1 MSHIPFQADTL
12 TRRTPAGLASVR
24 LAEGCDMSYNR
35 DEISLEKNMDKFIIE
50 GGVPLKGEVT
60 PAGNKNAALPMVA
73 ACLLTKEPVIL
84 RNVPR
89 IQDVIVMRKLI
100 ESLGAQVEDLDVTT
114 WRITARDLRLSDLT
128 PDLCR
133 RIRASILIAGPL
145 AARIGEFKLPPP
157 GGDVI
162 GRRRLDTHILALR
175 ALGVDVKYER
185 GFSFQNDQLHGAD
198 FLMDEASVTATE
210 NAIMAAVMA
219 EGDTIIRN
227 AASEP
232 HVQELCYFL
241 NELGAQIDEI
251 GSNTLHI
258 RGVTNLHGGEF
269 SIGPDYLEVIS
280 FVGAA
285 AVTHGSIRVKNAGMK
300 NLKMIA
306 HVFDRLGVRW
316 DVEGDDLL
324 VPSDQRLEIIPDL
337 DGAIPEIKTNV
348 WPAFPTDLIS
358 IAITVA
364 TQARGSVMFHDW
376 MFSGRMYFT
385 DKLVGMGAKII
396 LCDPYRCLV
405 QGPNQLYGEN
415 LESPDI
421 RAGMSML
428 LAALTA
434 KGKSTVRNI
443 SQIERGYQDV
453 DQKLRALGAHID
465 RVSE

>member
-1 MSHIPFQADTL
+1 M
-12 TRRTPAGLASVR
+12 
-24 LAEGCDMSYNR
+24 
-35 DEISLEKNMDKFIIE
+35 EKFVIE
-50 GGVPLKGEVT
+50 GGTPLNGEVT
-60 PAGNKNAALPMVA
+60 PAGNKNAALPLLA
-73 ACLLTKEPVIL
+73 ACLLTDQPIIL
-84 RNVPR
+84 RNVPQ
-89 IQDVIVMRKLI
+89 IKDVSIMRELI
-100 ESLGAQVEDLDVTT
+100 ESLGAQVEDLDATS
-114 WRITARDLRLSDLT
+114 WRITARDLQPADLN

-133 RIRASILIAGPL
+133 RIRASILIAGPM
-145 AARIGEFKLPPP
+145 AARFGEFKLPPP

-185 GFSFQNDQLHGAD
+185 GFTFQADGLRGAD

-210 NAIMAAVMA
+210 NAIMAAVTA
-219 EGDTIIRN
+219 KGDSVIHN

-232 HVQELCYFL
+232 HIQELCHFL
-241 NELGAQIDEI
+241 NMLGAQIEDI

-258 RGVTNLHGGEF
+258 QGVQKLHGGEYT
-269 SIGPDYLEVIS
+269 IGPDYIEVIS

-285 AVTHGSIRVKNAGMK
+285 AVTRGNVRIKNAGAK
-300 NLKMIA
+300 NLKMIN
-306 HVFDRLGVRW
+306 HIFERMGVRW
-316 DVEGDDLL
+316 DVENDDLI
-324 VPSDQRLEIIPDL
+324 VSSDQELKITPDL

-364 TQARGSVMFHDW
+364 TQASGSIMFHDW

-396 LCDPYRCLV
+396 LCDPYRCLI

-428 LAALTA
+428 LAALAA
-434 KGKSTVRNI
+434 KGQSTIRNI
-443 SQIERGYQDV
+443 GQIERGYHDV
-453 DQKLRALGAHID
+453 DGKLRALGARIE
-465 RVSE
+465 RVKE

>member
-1 MSHIPFQADTL
+1 
-12 TRRTPAGLASVR
+12 
-24 LAEGCDMSYNR
+24 
-35 DEISLEKNMDKFIIE
+35 MDKFVIE
-50 GGVPLKGEVT
+50 GGVPISGELT
-60 PAGNKNAALPMVA
+60 PAGNKNAALPLLA
-73 ACLLTKEPVIL
+73 ACLLTDEPVIL
-84 RNVPR
+84 RNMPY
-89 IQDVIVMRKLI
+89 IQDVFVMRKLL
-100 ESLGAQVEDLDVTT
+100 ESLGAQIEDLDATS
-114 WRITARDLRLSDLT
+114 WRVTARTVRMADLN

-133 RIRASILIAGPL
+133 RIRASILVAGPL

-185 GFSFQNDQLHGAD
+185 GFSFRAHGLQGAD

-210 NAIMAAVMA
+210 NAIMAAVTA
-219 EGDTIIRN
+219 KGDTVIRN

-232 HVQELCYFL
+232 HVQELCTFL
-241 NELGAQIDEI
+241 NGLGAEIEEI

-258 RGVTNLHGGEF
+258 HGVPNLHGGEF
-269 SIGPDYLEVIS
+269 TIGPDYLEVIS

-285 AVTHGSIRVKNAGMK
+285 AVTRGTVRVKGAGVN
-300 NLKMIA
+300 NLHMIA
-306 HVFDRLGVRW
+306 HVFERMGVTW
-316 DVEGDDLL
+316 QVEGDDLI
-324 VPSDQRLEIIPDL
+324 VPADQEMKIVPDL

-364 TQARGSVMFHDW
+364 TQASGSVMFHDW

-405 QGPNQLYGEN
+405 QGPNQLFSEN

-428 LAALTA
+428 LAALAA
-434 KGKSTVRNI
+434 KGQSIIRNV

-453 DQKLRALGAHID
+453 DQKLRALGAKIE
-465 RVSE
+465 RVKE

>member
-1 MSHIPFQADTL
+1 M
-12 TRRTPAGLASVR
+12 
-24 LAEGCDMSYNR
+24 E
-35 DEISLEKNMDKFIIE
+35 KFIIE
-50 GGVPLKGEVT
+50 GGVSLSGEVT
-60 PAGNKNAALPMVA
+60 PAGNKNAALPLLA
-73 ACLLTKEPVIL
+73 ATLLTDEPIIL
-84 RNVPR
+84 RNIPQ
-89 IQDVIVMRKLI
+89 IQDLRVMRELI
-100 ESLGAQVEDLDVTT
+100 QSLGAQVEDLDATS
-114 WRITARDLRLSDLT
+114 WRVTARDLRMADLN

-175 ALGVDVKYER
+175 ALGVDVEYDR
-185 GFSFQNDQLHGAD
+185 GFAFQADGLRGAD

-210 NAIMAAVMA
+210 NAIMAAVTA
-219 EGDTIIRN
+219 KGETIIRN

-241 NELGAQIDEI
+241 NLLGAQIEEV

-258 RGVTNLHGGEF
+258 HGVSKLHGGEF
-269 SIGPDYLEVIS
+269 TIGPDYLEVIS

-285 AVTHGSIRVKNAGMK
+285 AVTHGNVRVRNAGVKN
-300 NLKMIA
+300 LQMIQ
-306 HVFDRLGVRW
+306 HVFQRLGVTW
-316 DVEGDDLL
+316 QVEGDDLI
-324 VPSDQRLEIIPDL
+324 VPADQQLTIAPDL

-364 TQARGSVMFHDW
+364 TQASGSVLFHDW

-385 DKLVGMGAKII
+385 DKLVGMGARII
-396 LCDPYRCLV
+396 LCDPYRCLI

-428 LAALTA
+428 LAALAA
-434 KGKSTVRNI
+434 KGQSTIRNI

-453 DQKLRALGAHID
+453 DHKLRALGAKIE
-465 RVSE
+465 RVKE

>member
-1 MSHIPFQADTL
+1 M
-12 TRRTPAGLASVR
+12 
-24 LAEGCDMSYNR
+24 
-35 DEISLEKNMDKFIIE
+35 EKFVIE
-50 GGVPLKGEVT
+50 GGVPLNGEVT
-60 PAGNKNAALPMVA
+60 PAGNKNAALPLLA
-73 ACLLTKEPVIL
+73 ACLLTDQPIIL
-84 RNVPR
+84 RNVPQ
-89 IQDVIVMRKLI
+89 IKDVSIMRELI
-100 ESLGAQVEDLDVTT
+100 ESLGAQVEDLDSAA
-114 WRITARDLRLSDLT
+114 WRITARDLQPANLN

-133 RIRASILIAGPL
+133 RIRASILIAGPM
-145 AARIGEFKLPPP
+145 AARVGEFKLPPP

-185 GFSFQNDQLHGAD
+185 GFTFQADGLQGAD

-210 NAIMAAVMA
+210 NAIMAAVTA
-219 EGDTIIRN
+219 KGDSIIHN

-232 HVQELCYFL
+232 HIQELCHFL
-241 NELGAQIDEI
+241 NILGAHIEDI

-258 RGVTNLHGGEF
+258 HGVSKLHGGEF
-269 SIGPDYLEVIS
+269 TIGPDYIEVIS

-285 AVTHGSIRVKNAGMK
+285 VVTRGNVRIKNAGAR
-300 NLKMIA
+300 NLKMIS
-306 HVFDRLGVRW
+306 HIFERMGVRW
-316 DVEGDDLL
+316 AVENDDLIIS
-324 VPSDQRLEIIPDL
+324 SDQELKITPDL

-364 TQARGSVMFHDW
+364 TQASGSIMFHDW

-396 LCDPYRCLV
+396 LCDPYRCLI

-428 LAALTA
+428 LAALAA
-434 KGKSTVRNI
+434 KGQSTIRNI
-443 SQIERGYQDV
+443 GQIERGYHDV
-453 DQKLRALGAHID
+453 DGKLRALGAKIE
-465 RVSE
+465 RVKE